1 VRLQVQQ
8 TMTNGKTFTEPDAH
22 FVFLREFDG
31 GRKGLATVSCHPTEP
46 AKGFRFCDGS
56 ITIELHP

>member
-1 VRLQVQQ
+1 
-8 TMTNGKTFTEPDAH
+8 MTNGKTFTEPDAH